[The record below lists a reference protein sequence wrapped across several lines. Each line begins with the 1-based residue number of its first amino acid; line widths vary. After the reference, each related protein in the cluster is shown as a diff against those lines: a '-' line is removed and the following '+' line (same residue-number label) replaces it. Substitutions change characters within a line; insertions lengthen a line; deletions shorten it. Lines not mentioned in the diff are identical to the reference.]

1 MKQSPQQLPNS
12 HRRGRPLRHPEND
25 LRTPQEIAWWNE
37 NVAKHVAEK
46 RRPLPLA
53 HAKLSD
59 AWVFDAV
66 HFLQELADVRDMLLR
81 IPPLPAEHAD
91 QPDQVDYYTLANRSR
106 IQSAVDRIYRL
117 EDDLRFMLHLHREGQ
132 RSFAKKARPAK
143 EPKPVQQRHDKIRA
157 FRA

>member
-1 MKQSPQQLPNS
+1 MKQSLEQPSKP

-25 LRTPQEIAWWNE
+25 LRTPEEIAWWNE
-37 NVAKHVAEK
+37 NVAKHDAAD

-66 HFLQELADVRDMLLR
+66 HFLQELADVLDMLLR

-91 QPDQVDYYTLANRSR
+91 QPDQVDYYTLSNLSR

-143 EPKPVQQRHDKIRA
+143 EPKPVQQRQQKIQAVRA
-157 FRA
+157 

>member
-1 MKQSPQQLPNS
+1 MKQSLEQPSKP

-25 LRTPQEIAWWNE
+25 LRTPEEIAWWNE
-37 NVAKHVAEK
+37 NVAKHVAAD

-59 AWVFDAV
+59 SCELDAV

-143 EPKPVQQRHDKIRA
+143 EPKPVQQRQQKIQAVRA
-157 FRA
+157 